1 MNATSR
7 VLRIALTVLMAACG
21 IHGSVAVSMRD
32 TAPHEYYV
40 SPDGNDANP
49 GTREAAWQTPEH
61 AGEMATAGDTVIF
74 MSGEYSGRLVP
85 RNSGTADAPIVF
97 RAEQRRTAVLIGHEE
112 AVRSTSEGGFVSL
125 AGGGRIE
132 IAGLSHITL
141 SGFEVID
148 TGETGGEGGWARIV
162 DSSHIT
168 IVDCAFSRG
177 HIFNALWVENSEQVR
192 LLDNDLARI
201 TNASDFWRVVNC
213 RKVLI
218 EGNSFSRVGHS
229 SGRLLETQDAVVRGN
244 VFHAGRARNFEIGP
258 TGCERILIE
267 NNILA
272 NQLNGGRAAGPV
284 NQFLGERLI
293 FRLNQTFDGA
303 GRTWS
308 LGGFSGNPHMH
319 NRTYHNVFHANGG
332 VAIIAGTAYGNF
344 RDLILQNN
352 IFDRNDPHASGT
364 QLHLTGGEAES
375 FRLLRNVIYSGEE
388 GADALL
394 LYRRTPL
401 SLAAAEARDRWAA
414 RLQQPVTHTV
424 AAGSGRSLPVGDASV
439 FARLSDE
446 AEGRIAI
453 TVGELEVL
461 AAVIGV
467 DGEGRLQLDRE
478 IEWEAGAPGTLLTG
492 PADVGTFAG
501 NLETDPRFADPER
514 LDFSLAEDSPLR
526 DAAAPL
532 TVTRVAGSG
541 DLLPVED
548 AYPFYDGYGIE
559 DERGDVIA
567 VGSSDNRARVVE
579 ADPEAGTLRLNRELQ
594 WAAGAPVS
602 FPWSGA
608 GPDIGIIEH
617 GDSVRAGVQVL
628 ADRFRIEAG
637 ESVTLRAVVR
647 GMTPPLQYEWQLGD
661 GALAQGDTVTHRY
674 MEARD
679 YGVRVRVTDADGER
693 QMGVG
698 YINAEP
704 QHLDDVLIHSS
715 FDADDEDWF
724 VYWQFY
730 RGRRSTG
737 NASYRQVLDEQ
748 TGRGHMLIYPRDDPA
763 PLPAFVHPR
772 GWDIDKYPTVRIRY
786 MIRSGTPVAI
796 FVLPF
801 PSAWYSL
808 WDMDAA
814 QDARRFYLAG
824 TPNAAERAPAPDGA
838 EEPRGRGVL
847 PDGPFPQMLT
857 ADGEWHEISFDVR
870 EIRSRHPEVQVL
882 QGLHIGDLEVE
893 GGARVGP
900 SDQFALD
907 EVYIGR

>member
-1 MNATSR
+1 MTRSWY
-7 VLRIALTVLMAACG
+7 LMALTVLLMSAGLSAVASAAG
-21 IHGSVAVSMRD
+21 A
-32 TAPHEYYV
+32 TYYV
-40 SPDGNDANP
+40 APDGDNANP
-49 GTREAAWQTPEH
+49 GTAEAPWATPEH
-61 AGEMATAGDTVIF
+61 AGEMATAGDTVTF
-74 MSGEYSGRLVP
+74 RPGQYSGRLVP
-85 RNSGTADAPIVF
+85 RNSGTAEAPIVF

-112 AVRSTSEGGFVSL
+112 AVRSTSEDGFVSL

-132 IAGLSHITL
+132 IEGLSHITL
-141 SGFEVID
+141 RGFEVID
-148 TGETGGEGGWARIV
+148 TAEAGGEGGWARIV

-168 IVDCAFSRG
+168 IIDCAFSRG
-177 HIFNALWVENSEQVR
+177 QLFNALWVENSEQVR

-213 RKVLI
+213 RQVLI

-229 SGRLLETQDAVVRGN
+229 SGRLIETQDAVVRGN
-244 VFHAGRARNFEIGP
+244 VFHAGRARNFEMGP

-293 FRLNQTFDGA
+293 FRFNQTFDGA

-308 LGGFSGNPHMH
+308 LGGFSRSPHTH
-319 NRTYHNVFHANGG
+319 NRTYHNLFHGNGG

-344 RDLILQNN
+344 RDLVLQNN

-375 FRLLRNVIYSGEE
+375 FRVYRNVIYSGQED
-388 GADALL
+388 ADALI
-394 LYRRTPL
+394 LYRRAPL
-401 SLAAAEARDRWAA
+401 SLAAAEAEDRWAA
-414 RLQQPVTHTV
+414 RLEQPVTRTA
-424 AAGSGRSLPVGDASV
+424 AAGSGRILPVGDASV
-439 FARLSDE
+439 FMRLSE
-446 AEGRIAI
+446 EREGRIAI
-453 TVGELEVL
+453 TVGELEDL
-461 AAVIGV
+461 AAVVGV

-478 IEWEAGAPGTLLTG
+478 IEWDADAPVVLLTG
-492 PADVGTFAG
+492 PADVDTFAE
-501 NLETDPRFADPER
+501 NMETDPRYADAER

-526 DAAAPL
+526 DAGAPL
-532 TVTRVAGSG
+532 TVARAAGLG

-559 DERGDVIA
+559 GERGDVIA
-567 VGSSDNRARVVE
+567 VGSSENRARVVE
-579 ADPEAGTLRLNRELQ
+579 ADPEAGTLRLDRELQ
-594 WAAGAPVS
+594 WAAGDPVS

-608 GPDIGIIEH
+608 GADIGIIEH
-617 GDSVRAGVQVL
+617 GEDARAGVQVI
-628 ADRFRIEAG
+628 ADSVRIEAG
-637 ESVTLRAVVR
+637 ETVTLRAVVR
-647 GMTPPLQYEWQLGD
+647 GMTPPLQFDWQLGD
-661 GALAQGDTVTHRY
+661 GALEQGESVTHRY
-674 MEARD
+674 DEPRD
-679 YGVRVRVTDADGER
+679 YGVRVRVTDASGER
-693 QMGVG
+693 QIGVG
-698 YINAEP
+698 YVSAEP
-704 QHLDDVLIHSS
+704 LPSEDVLIHST
-715 FDADDEDWF
+715 FDADDEDWH
-724 VYWQFY
+724 VHWQFY

-737 NASYRQVLDEQ
+737 NASFRQVLDEE
-748 TGRGHMLIYPRDDPA
+748 TGSGHMLIYPRDDPA
-763 PLPAFVHPR
+763 PLPALIHPR

-801 PSAWYSL
+801 PSAWHSL
-808 WDMDAA
+808 WDMDPA
-814 QDARRFYLAG
+814 QDTRRFYLAG
-824 TPNAAERAPAPDGA
+824 TPNAAEREPAPGGA

-847 PDGPFPQMLT
+847 PDGPFPQTLI

-870 EIRSRHPEVQVL
+870 EIRSVHPEVQVL

-900 SDQFALD
+900 RDQFALD